1 MRDDENCTFNAY
13 SFAPFNA
20 YSAVRC
26 NFGRCAS
33 NAEQHWQPDNRSRE
47 GAHEL
52 SYLVLWQAV
61 PVRDGGG
68 RGEAKVRAVGV
79 PAPVCDLL
87 ISFA

>member
-1 MRDDENCTFNAY
+1 MSPPRDCPTEAR
-13 SFAPFNA
+13 
-20 YSAVRC
+20 AVLVQQL
-26 NFGRCAS
+26 S
-33 NAEQHWQPDNRSRE
+33 PLVRE

-79 PAPVCDLL
+79 PAPVCDFFCLE
-87 ISFA
+87 